1 MLRFH
6 ELRLADRSP
15 AAEDAV
21 RLAFEVPAAL
31 RAAFV
36 HEPGQHVALRALL
49 DGHEQR
55 RTYSIV
61 SPPGATVLELGVRV
75 QPGGAM
81 SHFLAEDLQIGA
93 AVEVLTP
100 NGSFHPAAATGGVSR
115 RHCVGFAAGSGI
127 SPVLGIAVSLL
138 EAEPASRFQLYYGN
152 TGIARAMFLEEIMG
166 LKDRYLTRFSVHFVM
181 SREPQELDVFNGRLD
196 AAKVRELARGS
207 FDPAVVDE
215 YFLCG
220 PGTMIEDI
228 RTELARLGA
237 RGRIHAEYFTPP
249 GDTAEDVTRVPAET
263 SVPRAATQPAQAP
276 GTTRGT
282 GAAGLA
288 TVTVVM
294 DGRRRSF
301 AVTAADEYV
310 LDAAAAAGI
319 DLPFSCR
326 AGVCSTCRAK
336 LKRGTVSL
344 DNNVALEDWE
354 LEAGYIL
361 CCQARPTS
369 PELEITYD
377 E

>member
-6 ELRLADRSP
+6 PLTLTSRTA

-21 RLAFEVPAAL
+21 RLRLAIPEYL
-31 RAAFV
+31 RQIYA
-36 HEPGQHVALRALL
+36 HEPGQHVALRVMLE
-49 DGHEQR
+49 GQEQR

-61 SPPGATVLELGVRV
+61 STPDAPELELGVRV

-81 SHFLAEDLQIGA
+81 SRFLAERL
-93 AVEVLTP
+93 AVGDTIEVLP
-100 NGSFHPAAATGGVSR
+100 PIGSFHPATASADGPGPR
-115 RHCVGFAAGSGI
+115 RHCVAFAAGSGI
-127 SPVLGIAVSLL
+127 SPVLGIASSML
-138 EAEPASRFQLYYGN
+138 EAEPESRFQLFYGN
-152 TGIARAMFLEEIMG
+152 TGIARTMFLEEIMG
-166 LKDRYLTRFSVHFVM
+166 LKNRYVARFSMHFVM

-196 AAKVRELARGS
+196 AAKVRELAQGA
-207 FDPAVVDE
+207 FDPAAVDE

-228 RTELARLGA
+228 RDELGRLGA
-237 RGRIHAEYFTPP
+237 RGRIHVEHFKPVGEAASAPA
-249 GDTAEDVTRVPAET
+249 GAADAVPAPA
-263 SVPRAATQPAQAP
+263 VPIAP
-276 GTTRGT
+276 RTP
-282 GAAGLA
+282 AAGTDHLA

-294 DGRRRSF
+294 DGRRRTF
-301 AVTAADEYV
+301 DVTPADEFV
-310 LDAAAAAGI
+310 LDAAGRAGI

-336 LKRGTVSL
+336 LVRGTVTL

>member
-6 ELRLADRSP
+6 PLRLTSRTA

-21 RLAFEVPAAL
+21 RLTFAIPAEL
-31 RAAFV
+31 RQDFSHA
-36 HEPGQHVALRALL
+36 PGQHVALRAVL
-49 DGHEQR
+49 DGQEQR

-61 SPPGATVLELGVRV
+61 SLPGAPELELGVRI

-81 SHFLAEDLQIGA
+81 SQFLAQRLHIGDPI
-93 AVEVLTP
+93 EVLTP
-100 NGSFHPAAATGGVSR
+100 NGSFHPASMAADRPAPR
-115 RHCVGFAAGSGI
+115 RHCVAFAAGSGI
-127 SPVLGIAVSLL
+127 SPVLGIAASVLAS
-138 EAEPASRFQLYYGN
+138 EPRSRFQLFYGN
-152 TGIARAMFLEEIMG
+152 TGIGRTMFLEEIMG
-166 LKDRYLTRFSVHFVM
+166 LKDRYLERFSVHFVL

-196 AAKVRELARGS
+196 AAKVRELAQGA
-207 FDPAVVDE
+207 FDPEAVDE

-228 RTELARLGA
+228 RGELGRLGA
-237 RGRIHAEYFTPP
+237 RGRIHVEHFTPLS
-249 GDTAEDVTRVPAET
+249 DATTTPA
-263 SVPRAATQPAQAP
+263 
-276 GTTRGT
+276 T
-282 GAAGLA
+282 GAAPSEHASATPVRASAPPGGAEHLA

-294 DGRRRSF
+294 DGRRRAF
-301 AVTAADEYV
+301 DVTAADEFV
-310 LDAAAAAGI
+310 LDAAGRAGL

-336 LKRGTVSL
+336 LVRGTVTL